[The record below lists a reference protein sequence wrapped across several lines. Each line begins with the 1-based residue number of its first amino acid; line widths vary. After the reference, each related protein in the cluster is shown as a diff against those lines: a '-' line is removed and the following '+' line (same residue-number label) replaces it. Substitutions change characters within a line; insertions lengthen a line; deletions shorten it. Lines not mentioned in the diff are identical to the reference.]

1 MKPVTFYSF
10 LLPLAFS
17 AMHAFSQPVL
27 REQPAS
33 PGQPDLS
40 RRPAPTGQPVYK
52 DQLYR
57 QDYSIKYEILQV
69 KDPAGLRLQKVAC
82 DRNGVIQVCSSQG
95 LLRPSGG
102 AFLYPGTLAPDR
114 SYRPIMDKKIKNIGL
129 YEDQFVYVDDKAVLS
144 NSWAGKLYSLHTMPA
159 VTLFAGGP
167 AFSFLLSDGHALQYL
182 KDSQVVWN
190 GTSAD
195 SIIDIRFDRRKNSFW
210 ILGKSSISVLPI
222 ADKQLRVIYKGNNLT
237 CFEPVQDHESILVGT
252 HGGYFVLNAASGAVL
267 GDTYRKLPCTDL
279 SVIRRIDGRT
289 WFGSAQGA
297 FVLREDGKFDYFASR
312 RWLPS
317 DKVADLSAGPR
328 GSVLILTDKGL
339 GQICFKQMTLA
350 DKAAYYERQVR
361 ERHIRL
367 GFNSTLGRMK
377 DGDLSTGS
385 LEDSDNDGLWT
396 SMYLGAEVFRYAA
409 TRSPEALQNCRES
422 LDAMERLYT
431 VNSLR
436 GFPSRSFERRGY
448 ASADTQVWKHA
459 AHPEWDWKST
469 TSSDEAIGHIF
480 VFGAIAELVDDTA
493 LRNKAIRL
501 IDALMTHIVEHDM
514 YLIDWNGKPTTWGRW
529 NPEYVNARPKFVGDR
544 KINSSNIIAMLQT
557 AWHFTGKKI
566 YRDKAFE
573 LMDKYGYLENLMRP
587 MAQVGMAPA
596 DADDLSKHLSENWN
610 HSDDEMYFLGYW
622 GLYRYAFN
630 DTLKEKFKTSILDHW
645 QAERPEKEGAWNV
658 FTAMTGTANFDL
670 DNAVWYLQRY
680 PMDLIEWTIKNS
692 DRKDIVPIAPNFRG
706 QTIAEVLPP
715 DESPTTRH
723 NTNLFDLDR
732 TGRGGA
738 ELSAGDTWLLPYW
751 MARYL
756 KIISASENKT
766 LPSHTSTAIYQDSA
780 YEQDYSIRYYPENA
794 GPAGSS
800 HTAPAGPRGTS
811 SLQGTNPGLQDVPD
825 LRTVICDR
833 NDHIQVLSGNSL
845 LSPRA
850 GGLLV
855 PGALVP
861 DRTYLPLLDRKIQAA
876 CLVEGQFVYLD
887 DKALFSNAWA
897 GKLYTLHN
905 MPGAHLLSAGASHQ
919 FLISDGRQLALLG
932 DSVLWSGPATVISSS
947 AKAKAASASWPVL
960 LDIRYEPANHRFWL
974 LSSGVLSYFSPL
986 NKKVVPVFHGE
997 GLTCFTLWDKK
1008 ILIGTHNGYI
1018 EIALPSF
1025 RQTGLAHRHLPAT
1038 DLTVI
1043 EDIGG
1048 QLWFGSANGAF
1059 LLQPS
1064 AGTAGET
1071 FRYFASERWIPGNKV
1086 TGIAKGP
1093 GNSLLVLTDKGIGK
1107 ICFQPMNLEQKAM
1120 YYEQIVRQ
1128 RHIRYGFY
1136 SDYTG
1141 VNKGD
1146 ASAAVMGPHDSDN
1159 LWTSM
1164 YLAGELFRYLVTH
1177 DEEAKQNYH
1186 ESFDA
1191 MERLFTLSGIPGLFG
1206 RCIER
1211 SGVVEFKDEIRKNI
1225 ASYWYPGYDHTPSSW
1240 RHSPDKQWDWRGSS
1254 SSDQTVGQ
1262 FFALTLVAQYTDDTA
1277 LKQRAINLID
1287 QLTGYI
1293 LDNGLRLIDVD
1304 GRPTLWGLWGPEYV
1318 NRFPDMVG
1326 DKKLYSSNI
1335 IAFLQTAYHFTGKE
1349 KYKTKALEL
1358 LYKAHYLKNLT
1369 MPVKNIGPAPDTA
1382 DAWCKELSGGWNNS
1396 DDEMYFLAYWGLYP
1410 YALDTSLQGQYREA
1424 IRDHWNYKRSA
1435 KDGLW
1440 NLCYGVLT
1448 GAKEFDLE
1456 PTIWELKKMPLDL
1469 IDWSTHNSDRKD
1481 LVFIGPNIREQ
1492 PTRDVL
1498 PPDERPQNK
1507 HNRNL
1512 FDLDDNGGNGG
1523 AELGG
1528 GDVYLL
1534 PYWMGRYFGAI
1545 SAPIDNQTSSL
1556 PE

>member
-1 MKPVTFYSF
+1 MIYMKRITASSF
-10 LLPLAFS
+10 LLLLMFS
-17 AMHAFSQPVL
+17 AMFAFG
-27 REQPAS
+27 QPAL
-33 PGQPDLS
+33 PVREAKPL
-40 RRPAPTGQPVYK
+40 PAQPVYK
-52 DQLYR
+52 DQPYS
-57 QDYSIKYEILQV
+57 QSYSIKYDILPV
-69 KDPAGLRLQKVAC
+69 KDPAVLRLQKCAC
-82 DRNGVIQVCSSQG
+82 DRNGVIQVCSSEG

-102 AFLYPGTLAPDR
+102 AFLYPGELAPDK
-114 SYRPIMDKKIKNIGL
+114 SYRPILDKKIKNISL

-144 NSWAGKLYSLHTMPA
+144 NSWAGKLYSPHTMPA

-167 AFSFLLSDGHALQYL
+167 AFSFLLTDGHSLQYL
-182 KDSQVVWN
+182 KDSQVVWV
-190 GTSAD
+190 GATAD
-195 SIIDIRFDRRKNSFW
+195 SIIDIRYDRRKNSFW
-210 ILGKSSISVLPI
+210 ILGKRSVSVLSIS
-222 ADKQLRVIYKGNNLT
+222 DKQLRVIYQGNAFT

-252 HGGYFVLNAASGAVL
+252 HDGYFVLNAASGAVM
-267 GDTYRKLPCTDL
+267 GDIYRKLPCTDL
-279 SVIRRIDGRT
+279 SVIRRINGRT
-289 WFGSAQGA
+289 WFGSAKGA
-297 FVLREDGKFDYFASR
+297 FVLREDGKFDYYASR

-317 DKVADLSAGPR
+317 DKVADLSAGPE

-339 GQICFKQMTLA
+339 SQICFRQTTLA
-350 DKAAYYERQVR
+350 DKALFYERQVR

-431 VNSLR
+431 VNSLK

-493 LRNKAIRL
+493 LKNKAIRL
-501 IDALMTHIVEHDM
+501 MDALMTHIVEHDM

-557 AWHFTGKKI
+557 AWFFTGKKI
-566 YRDKAFE
+566 YKDKAFE
-573 LMDKYGYLENLMRP
+573 LMDKFGYLDNLMRP
-587 MAQVGMAPA
+587 MAQVGMAPP
-596 DADDLSKHLSENWN
+596 DADQLSKNLSENWN

-630 DTLKEKFKTSILDHW
+630 DTLREKFSASILDHW
-645 QAERPEKEGAWNV
+645 QAERPEKEGAWDI
-658 FTAMTGTANFDL
+658 FTAMTGTASFDL
-670 DNAVWYLQRY
+670 DAAVWFLQRY
-680 PMDLIEWTIKNS
+680 PMDLIEWNINNS
-692 DRKDIVPIAPNFRG
+692 DRKDIVHIAPNFRG
-706 QTIAEVLPP
+706 QTIEEVLPP
-715 DESPTTRH
+715 DESPANRH
-723 NTNLFDLDR
+723 NSNRFDLDQQGN
-732 TGRGGA
+732 GRA

-751 MARYL
+751 MGRYL
-756 KIISASENKT
+756 KVISAPENKIT
-766 LPSHTSTAIYQDSA
+766 RSLPAAAVYQDSA
-780 YEQDYSIRYYPENA
+780 YIQDYSIRYYPENA
-794 GPAGSS
+794 VA
-800 HTAPAGPRGTS
+800 A
-811 SLQGTNPGLQDVPD
+811 D
-825 LRTVICDR
+825 LRTVVCDR

-845 LSPRA
+845 FSPRA
-850 GGLLV
+850 GRLLV

-861 DRTYLPLLDRKIQAA
+861 DRTYLPLLDRKIQAV
-876 CLVEGQFVYLD
+876 CLFEGQFVYLD
-887 DKALFSNAWA
+887 GKALFSNAWA
-897 GKLYTLHN
+897 GKLYTPHKL
-905 MPGAHLLSAGASHQ
+905 PAAHLLSAGANRQ

-932 DSVLWSGPATVISSS
+932 DSVLWSGPLTAKIASPSPTSARSS
-947 AKAKAASASWPVL
+947 APAL
-960 LDIRYEPANHRFWL
+960 LDIRYESAHNRFWL
-974 LSSGVLSYFSPL
+974 LSSGSLSYFSPL
-986 NKKVVPVFHGE
+986 NKKIVTVFHGE
-997 GLTCFTLWDKK
+997 GLTCFTLLDKK
-1008 ILIGTHNGYI
+1008 ILIGTHNGYL
-1018 EIALPSF
+1018 ELALPFF
-1025 RQTGLAHRHLPAT
+1025 RQVGAIHRRLPAT

-1043 EDIGG
+1043 EDIDG
-1048 QLWFGSANGAF
+1048 QMWFGSSNGAF
-1059 LLQPS
+1059 MKQQ
-1064 AGTAGET
+1064 GTGQVTTSPADGS
-1071 FRYFASERWIPGNKV
+1071 FSYFASERWIPGNKV

-1093 GNSLLVLTDKGIGK
+1093 DNSVLVLTNKGLGK
-1107 ICFQPMNLEQKAM
+1107 ICFQPMSLEQKAM
-1120 YYEQIVRQ
+1120 YYEQIARL

-1141 VNKGD
+1141 VDKGD
-1146 ASAAVMGPHDSDN
+1146 VSTAVMGPHDSDN

-1177 DEEAKQNYH
+1177 DETAKQNYQ

-1225 ASYWYPGYDHTPSSW
+1225 EPYWYSGYDHTPSSW
-1240 RHSPDKQWDWRGSS
+1240 HHSSDQQWDWRGSS
-1254 SSDQTVGQ
+1254 SSDQAVGQ

-1277 LKQRAINLID
+1277 LKQRAVRLID

-1293 LDNGLRLIDVD
+1293 LDNGLRLIDVN

-1335 IAFLQTAYHFTGKE
+1335 ISFLQTAYHFTGKE

-1358 LYKAHYLKNLT
+1358 LYKDHYLQNLAR
-1369 MPVKNIGPAPDTA
+1369 PVSQIGPAPANA

-1410 YALDTSLQGQYREA
+1410 YALDTTLKEQYREA
-1424 IRDHWNYKRSA
+1424 IRDHWNYKRPA

-1448 GAKEFDLE
+1448 GARDFDLD

-1469 IDWSTHNSDRKD
+1469 INWPVFNSGRKD
-1481 LVFIGPNIREQ
+1481 LVFIDNNIREQ

-1512 FDLDDNGGNGG
+1512 FDLDDKGGNGG

-1534 PYWMGRYFGAI
+1534 PYWMGRYFGTI
-1545 SAPIDNQTSSL
+1545 SAPIDNQTSDNQTSPL